1 MLESIPAVV
10 AYLDLAV
17 FDAHG
22 ENGGRLVSGC
32 AKCHAGA
39 DAEACA
45 VARANDL
52 RALDAAAGELSSI
65 MGTDVLDGVILA
77 VEVDNGL
84 RIAFSESRCI

>member
-1 MLESIPAVV
+1 MRESIPTVV

-32 AKCHAGA
+32 AQCHAGA

-45 VARANDL
+45 VARPIDPVAFDS
-52 RALDAAAGELSSI
+52 AAGEIKFLNYDLRFRS
-65 MGTDVLDGVILA
+65 GLDCDDFDI
-77 VEVDNGL
+77 GL
-84 RIAFSESRCI
+84 D

>member
-1 MLESIPAVV
+1 MRESIPTVV

-45 VARANDL
+45 VARRANDPV
-52 RALDAAAGELSSI
+52 AFGGAAGELSSI

-84 RIAFSESRCI
+84 RIAFSEGR

>member
-22 ENGGRLVSGC
+22 ESGGRLVSWC
-32 AKCHAGA
+32 AQRHAGA
-39 DAEACA
+39 NAEACA

-52 RALDAAAGELSSI
+52 VAFDAAAGELSSI
-65 MGTDVLDGVILA
+65 MGADVLDGVIVA
-77 VEVDNGL
+77 VDVEKGL
-84 RIAFSESRCI
+84 RIPFPENR